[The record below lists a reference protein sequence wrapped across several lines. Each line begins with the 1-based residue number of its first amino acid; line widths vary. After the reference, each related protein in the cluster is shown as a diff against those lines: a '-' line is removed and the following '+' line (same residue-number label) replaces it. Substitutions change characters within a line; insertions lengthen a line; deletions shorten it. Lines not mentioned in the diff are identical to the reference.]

1 MHHYRDHV
9 IIGGSRQ
16 QPQQE
21 PQQGPQQPATGRPGD
36 EVPGLDDGSPARRP
50 WWVWTIP
57 FAVLTAVL
65 VARNWFLFSTKL
77 YEQGDMA
84 SNSLR
89 IEEARHFT
97 LLIGDYSRLRF
108 SHPGPAYFYVQA
120 WGEELFYDLLH
131 WTPTAWNAQILAVYA
146 LNSAWVALAVGVVY
160 GWTRSVR
167 GAAVALAV
175 FAAAA
180 VLHPI
185 ILSSDWMSFLYV
197 PTYTI
202 FVIAA
207 ASVAAGR
214 GQDAWIL
221 ALSGWFLI
229 HGHAAYL
236 FFVPALTAAVLV
248 ALLWPVRRTLRA
260 SIADFFA
267 RHRGVWVSVA
277 VISLI
282 FLLPILVNVS
292 LHWPGDFGK
301 YFSYGSSQTGG
312 HPIRKVIHYVLWFWW
327 PTQNAPSTA
336 VLALVPVLLYAAAA
350 ALMWW
355 FAAPAVRRFGLAV
368 LAMNAV
374 STLAF
379 VFYSFT
385 GVDDLSSKG
394 YYIGYFY
401 WSAPLITVLVIAV
414 GLVEVVA
421 RPPRHAA
428 LSRRTVLAVT
438 AASIAVA
445 VAAVAV
451 FAARPLTRTPTA
463 FTNPYIA
470 SFAPDTDPAIPH
482 LVAVAEARSPGKELV
497 FKLDHNAWR
506 DMNGILVQAYRT
518 GARAC
523 IDDPWWEF
531 MVTDQF
537 ICTPQQVKGGAK
549 YYLWDDQSHPAGHVL
564 ARVYDGRLTA
574 GWPK

>member
-1 MHHYRDHV
+1 
-9 IIGGSRQ
+9 
-16 QPQQE
+16 
-21 PQQGPQQPATGRPGD
+21 
-36 EVPGLDDGSPARRP
+36 
-50 WWVWTIP
+50 VWAVP
-57 FAVLTAVL
+57 FAALTAVL
-65 VARNWFLFSTKL
+65 VARNWFLFSARL

-146 LNSAWVALAVGVVY
+146 LNSAWVALAVGMVY

-167 GAAVALAV
+167 GAAAALAV

-180 VLHPI
+180 VLHPV

-197 PTYTI
+197 PTYTV

-214 GQDAWIL
+214 AQDAWIL

-236 FFVPALTAAVLV
+236 FFVPVFIAAVFIAV
-248 ALLWPVRRTLRA
+248 LWPVRRTLRA
-260 SIADFFA
+260 SVRGFLAD
-267 RHRGVWVSVA
+267 HRGVWVSVSA
-277 VISLI
+277 ISFV
-282 FLLPILVNVS
+282 FLLPIAVNLA

-312 HPIRKVIHYVLWFWW
+312 HPFRAVVRYVLWFWW
-327 PTQNAPSTA
+327 PRQSAPSTA
-336 VLALVPVLLYAAAA
+336 VLACVPVLLYAVAAG
-350 ALMWW
+350 LTWR
-355 FAAPAVRRFGLAV
+355 FVHPPVRRFSLAL
-368 LAMNAV
+368 LAMNLV
-374 STLAF
+374 STVAF
-379 VFYSFT
+379 IAYTMT
-385 GVDDLSSKG
+385 GVDELSSKG

-401 WSAPLITVLVIAV
+401 WSAPLVTVLVIAV
-414 GLVEVVA
+414 GLVETVA
-421 RPPRHAA
+421 RTPRRAITH
-428 LSRRTVLAVT
+428 RTAMTVT
-438 AASIAVA
+438 AASVAVA

-451 FAARPLTRTPTA
+451 FAVRPLTRTPTS
-463 FTNPYIA
+463 FTNPYVA
-470 SFAPDTDPAIPH
+470 SFAPDTDQAIPH
-482 LVAVAEARSPGKELV
+482 AVAVVEARSPGKTLV
-497 FKLDHNAWR
+497 FNLDHNAWR

-518 GARAC
+518 GAHAC
-523 IDDPWWEF
+523 IANGWWEF

-537 ICTPQQVKGGAK
+537 ICTPQQAKTGAK
-549 YYLWDDQSHPAGHVL
+549 YYLWDNQSRPAGKVL
-564 ARVYDGRLTA
+564 ATLNDGRITA